1 MSTSDVLVI
10 GAGPHGLSIAAHLR
24 ELGVEHTIVGRTM
37 DTWRSHMPQGMY
49 LKSEPYGSWMATPR
63 AGVDLAG
70 YCRAKG
76 LEHVDRIGPLSLD
89 RFLGYADWYAEQLV
103 PGVRD
108 ETVTEVTPVDG
119 GFRVSFAAAA
129 PMTVKK
135 VIVATGVLP
144 YAHIPAPLAGLPG
157 DLVSHT
163 SEHQLLDKFTGRK
176 VAVIGS
182 GQSAL
187 ETAAL
192 LHEIGA
198 QVQIIARKDR
208 FQWPEKNPEHL
219 GPLGQLGR
227 PVTKLCEGW
236 PCVVWYSPAL
246 YRRLPQD
253 TRVYWATRVL
263 GPMGSW
269 WLKDRIEGVV
279 EALHGHGVREATA
292 QGGGVRLAL
301 DGPGQATV
309 DVDHVVCG
317 TGFPMDL
324 ARLPFLPESLLAGI
338 TAVRGYPVVS
348 RTGESSVSGLYF
360 VGMPSTPSLGVSARF
375 IAGTHT
381 IAKVLSESVATKIRR
396 SL

>member
-1 MSTSDVLVI
+1 MTTTDALVI

-24 ELGVEHTIVGRTM
+24 DLGIEHSVVGRTM

-63 AGVDLAG
+63 AGIDLAG

-76 LEHVDRIGPLSLD
+76 LEHVDRVGPLSLE
-89 RFLGYADWYAEQLV
+89 RFMGYADWYAQQLV
-103 PGVRD
+103 PEVRD

-129 PMTVKK
+129 PVTARR

-144 YAHIPAPLAGLPG
+144 YAHIPAPLAGLPA
-157 DLVSHT
+157 DLVTHT
-163 SEHQLLDKFTGRK
+163 SDHQLLDKFIGRK

-208 FQWPEKNPEHL
+208 FQWPDPNPEHL
-219 GPLGQLGR
+219 GPLGQLRR

-236 PCVVWYSPAL
+236 PCVVWNSPAM
-246 YRRLPQD
+246 YRRLPED
-253 TRVYWATRVL
+253 TRVWLARRVL

-269 WLKDRIEGVV
+269 WLKDRVEGVV
-279 EALHGHGVREATA
+279 EALHSHHVREATV
-292 QGGGVRLAL
+292 QGSGVRLVL
-301 DGPGQATV
+301 DGPRQTSV

-317 TGFPMDL
+317 TGFPIDL
-324 ARLPFLPESLLAGI
+324 ARLPFLPESLLARI
-338 TAVRGYPVVS
+338 TKVQGYPAVS
-348 RTGESSVSGLYF
+348 RAGESSVPGLYF
-360 VGMPSTPSLGVSARF
+360 VGAPSTPSLGVSARF

-381 IAKVLSESVATKIRR
+381 IARVLSQSVARR
-396 SL
+396 LAAR

>member
-10 GAGPHGLSIAAHLR
+10 GAGPHGLSIAAHLS
-24 ELGVEHTIVGRTM
+24 ELGIEHAVVGRTM

-63 AGVDLAG
+63 GGVDLAG
-70 YCRAKG
+70 YCQAKG
-76 LEHVDRIGPLSLD
+76 LEHVDRVGPLSLE

-103 PGVRD
+103 PEVRD

-119 GFRVSFAAAA
+119 GFLVSFAATA
-129 PMTVKK
+129 PMTTRQ

-144 YAHIPAPLAGLPG
+144 YARIPAPLAGLPG
-157 DLVSHT
+157 DLVTHT
-163 SEHQLLDKFTGRK
+163 SDHQVLDKFIGRK

-208 FQWPEKNPEHL
+208 FQWPDPNPEHL
-219 GPLGQLGR
+219 SRIRQLGR
-227 PVTKLCEGW
+227 PTTKLCEGW
-236 PCVVWYSPAL
+236 PCVVWNSPAL
-246 YRRLPQD
+246 YRRLPED
-253 TRVYWATRVL
+253 TRVWLARRVL

-269 WLKDRIEGVV
+269 WLKDRVEGVV
-279 EALHGHGVREATA
+279 EALQSHRVREATA
-292 QGGGVRLAL
+292 QGSGVRLVL
-301 DGPGQATV
+301 DGPRQTSV

-317 TGFPMDL
+317 TGFPIDL
-324 ARLPFLPESLLAGI
+324 ARLPFLPESLLARI
-338 TAVRGYPVVS
+338 TTVQGYPVVS
-348 RTGESSVSGLYF
+348 RAGESSVPGLYF
-360 VGMPSTPSLGVSARF
+360 VGAPTTPSLGVSARF

-381 IAKVLSESVATKIRR
+381 IAKVLSRSVARGLAVR
-396 SL
+396 

>member
-10 GAGPHGLSIAAHLR
+10 GAGPFGLSIAAHLR
-24 ELGVEHTIVGRTM
+24 DLGIEHSVVGRTV

-76 LEHVDRIGPLSLD
+76 LEHVDRVGPLSLE

-103 PGVRD
+103 PEVRD

-119 GFRVSFAAAA
+119 GFRVSFAEAA
-129 PMTVKK
+129 PLTAGQ

-157 DLVSHT
+157 DLVTHT

-198 QVQIIARKDR
+198 QVQIIARKDH
-208 FQWPEKNPEHL
+208 FQWPEPNPEHL
-219 GPLGQLGR
+219 GLLGQLRR
-227 PVTKLCEGW
+227 PATKLCEGW
-236 PCVVWYSPAL
+236 QCVVWNSPAL
-246 YRRLPQD
+246 YRRLPED
-253 TRVYWATRVL
+253 TRVWLARRVL
-263 GPMGSW
+263 GPAGSW
-269 WLKDRIEGVV
+269 WLKGRVEGVV
-279 EALHGHGVREATA
+279 EALHGHRVQKATA
-292 QGGGVRLAL
+292 QGSGVRLVL
-301 DGPGQATV
+301 DGPSQTSL

-317 TGFPMDL
+317 TGFPIDI
-324 ARLPFLPESLLAGI
+324 ARLPFLPASLLAR
-338 TAVRGYPVVS
+338 TTTVRGYPVLS
-348 RTGESSVSGLYF
+348 RAGESSVPGLYF
-360 VGMPSTPSLGVSARF
+360 VGAPSTPSLGVSGRF

-381 IAKVLSESVATKIRR
+381 IARVLSQAVARR
-396 SL
+396 VRR

>member
-24 ELGVEHTIVGRTM
+24 DLGVEHSVVGRTM

-76 LEHVDRIGPLSLD
+76 LEHVDRLGPLSLE

-103 PGVRD
+103 PEVRD
-108 ETVTEVTPVDG
+108 ETVTEVSPTDG
-119 GFRVSFAAAA
+119 GFLVSFAAAA
-129 PMTVKK
+129 PVTARQ

-144 YAHIPAPLAGLPG
+144 YAQIPAPLAGLPG
-157 DLVSHT
+157 DLVTHT
-163 SEHQLLDKFTGRK
+163 SEHHLLDKFTGRK

-198 QVQIIARKDR
+198 QVQVIARKDR
-208 FQWPEKNPEHL
+208 FQWPERNPDHL
-219 GPLGQLGR
+219 GAIGKLRR

-236 PCVVWYSPAL
+236 QCVAWSTPAI
-246 YRRLPQD
+246 YRRFPED
-253 TRVYWATRVL
+253 TRVWLAGRVL
-263 GPMGSW
+263 GPAGSW
-269 WLKDRIEGVV
+269 WLKDRVEGVV
-279 EALHGHGVREATA
+279 EALHGHRVREATT
-292 QGGGVRLAL
+292 QGSGVRLVL
-301 DGPGQATV
+301 DGPRQTSV

-317 TGFPMDL
+317 TGFPMDV
-324 ARLPFLPESLLAGI
+324 ARLPFLPEPLLARI
-338 TAVRGYPVVS
+338 TKVKGYPVVC
-348 RTGESSVSGLYF
+348 RTGESSVAGLYF
-360 VGMPSTPSLGVSARF
+360 VGLPSTPSLGISARF
-375 IAGTHT
+375 IAGTHS
-381 IAKVLSESVATKIRR
+381 IARVLSQSVARR
-396 SL
+396 LATPR